1 VGRYVA
7 RRLLAFI
14 PVLVVASIIVFLM
27 AHLTPSDPALVIAG
41 GRQTSAETLAAI
53 RAKYR
58 LNDPLPAQY
67 IHWAGNALHGDLG
80 ESFKLKQEVGAMIGV
95 RLPVTVQLILMSI
108 VISLAVSV
116 PLGILAALRKDKAA
130 DRIIS
135 ILSLAGLSSPVF
147 LTGLFCVLLFSYTL
161 GWLPSIGTGENAWE
175 NFRYLLL
182 PSSALALNMIAQSLR
197 ITRNGMIQ
205 AMESNYVQTA
215 VVKGLPR
222 WRVVVRHALRN
233 ALIPLVTVSSL
244 QLGFLLTGTVLVEY
258 TFGIAGVGGLLV
270 TAIQTSDYPVV
281 QGTTLFVVAF
291 FLAVNMLVD
300 VLYAVIDP
308 RIRYT

>member
-7 RRLLAFI
+7 RRLLQFV
-14 PVLVVASIIVFLM
+14 PVLIVASVVVFLM
-27 AHLTPSDPALVIAG
+27 AHLTPSDPAVVLAG

-58 LNDPLPAQY
+58 LTEPLPVQY
-67 IHWAGNALHGDLG
+67 LYWAGNALRGDLG
-80 ESFKLKQEVGAMIGV
+80 ESFKLKQDVGAMIAA
-95 RLPVTVQLILMSI
+95 RLPVTLQLIAMAVVL
-108 VISLAVSV
+108 SLVVSV
-116 PLGILAALRKDKAA
+116 PLGTFAALRKDRAA
-130 DRIIS
+130 DRIVS

-161 GWLPSIGTGENAWE
+161 GWLPSIGAGANVWE

-182 PSSALALNMIAQSLR
+182 PSSALALNMVAQSLR

-215 VVKGLPR
+215 IVKGLPR
-222 WRVVVRHALRN
+222 GMVVFKHALRN
-233 ALIPLVTVSSL
+233 ALIPLVTVSGL

-258 TFGIAGVGGLLV
+258 TFGIGGVGGLLV
-270 TAIQTSDYPVV
+270 TAIQNADYPVV

-291 FLAVNMLVD
+291 FLVVNLVVD

-308 RIRYT
+308 RIRYS